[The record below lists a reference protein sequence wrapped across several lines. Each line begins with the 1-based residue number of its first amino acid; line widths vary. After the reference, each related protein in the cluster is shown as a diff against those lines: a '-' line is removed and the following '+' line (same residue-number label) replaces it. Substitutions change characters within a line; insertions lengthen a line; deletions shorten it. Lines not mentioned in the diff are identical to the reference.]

1 MLKQV
6 LTEVL
11 TKEQRESGL
20 WLDEVDDHI
29 LELKQDWITRAT
41 FLTANAT
48 IQEIQKE
55 AQKWVNSF

>member
-6 LTEVL
+6 LIGVL
-11 TKEQRESGL
+11 TKEQREAGL

-29 LELKQDWITRAT
+29 LELKQGQITRAILSSST
-41 FLTANAT
+41 T

-55 AQKWVNSF
+55 AQKWV

>member
-55 AQKWVNSF
+55 AQKWV